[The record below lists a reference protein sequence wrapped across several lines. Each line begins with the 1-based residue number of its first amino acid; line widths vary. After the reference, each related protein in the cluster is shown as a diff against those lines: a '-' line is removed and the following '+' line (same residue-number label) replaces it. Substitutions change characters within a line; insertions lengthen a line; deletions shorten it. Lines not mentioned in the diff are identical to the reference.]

1 MRFSTPSLVAPSLVA
16 LAGAALIGAATG
28 LLAAGP
34 ATAAS
39 PVRYVA
45 LGDSY
50 SSGVGAGGYD
60 SSGCSRSSHSYPTL
74 WAAAHS
80 VTSFTF
86 VACGGATTDDV
97 LDNQVGALS
106 ASTTLVTITIGGN
119 DAGFVEVVTTCLL
132 GTDGACGVAVG
143 AAKAY
148 GTSILPGKLDRTY
161 AAIHS
166 HAPNAR
172 LVVLGYPRLF
182 ELTSSC
188 GLLGMDLAKRQ
199 TLDGGADAIDSVI
212 AARAAAAGATFV
224 DARPAFAGH
233 GICAGQPWINSTT
246 WPVTDSYHPTSA
258 GYQSGYLPALDHAT
272 G

>member
-1 MRFSTPSLVAPSLVA
+1 MKLRPPPLIALVGTA
-16 LAGAALIGAATG
+16 LLGAVTG
-28 LLAAGP
+28 LLVAGP
-34 ATAAS
+34 AHAAGAIG
-39 PVRYVA
+39 YVA

-60 SSGCSRSSHSYPTL
+60 SSGCSRSSRSYPAL
-74 WAAAHS
+74 WAASHT

-97 LDNQVGALS
+97 LNKQIGALN
-106 ASTTLVTITIGGN
+106 AATTLVTITIGGN
-119 DAGFVEVVTTCLL
+119 DAGFVAVVTTCLL
-132 GTDGACGVAVG
+132 GTDGACTIAVG

-148 GTSILPGKLDRTY
+148 ATQVLPAKLDRTF
-161 AAIHS
+161 AAIRS

-172 LVVLGYPRLF
+172 VVVLGYPRLF
-182 ELTSSC
+182 ELPASC

-199 TLDGGADAIDSVI
+199 TLDGGADGLDSVI
-212 AARAAAAGATFV
+212 AARAGAAGDTFV

-233 GICAGQPWINSTT
+233 GICAGQSWINSTT
-246 WPVTDSYHPTSA
+246 WPIGDSYHPTST
-258 GYQSGYLPALDHAT
+258 GYQSGYLPALDRVT